1 MKVREQKIFK
11 KKFTKSFIIKKE
23 EETIQYTLVSFVD
36 MWRTTG
42 MKKKRYDKN
51 ASSFGYNQIRGY
63 LIYILLMQLILL
75 FFFLKRTKRL

>member
-42 MKKKRYDKN
+42 MKKKDMIKMHH
-51 ASSFGYNQIRGY
+51 
-63 LIYILLMQLILL
+63 LLDTIKLEGI
-75 FFFLKRTKRL
+75 